1 MTARQCFIITLVV
14 VLTITGAFVIWRLSE
29 IILLL
34 LGAIIFA
41 SAVQPYV
48 TALDERGIP
57 RGVAIIL
64 IDVVVLAFVIGI
76 VVVSVPPL
84 ISFLMNFVQSGAFTT
99 RLTQLATRLAIFGW
113 DKFQV
118 LIPVLSLPA
127 QLNSLIAQTG
137 DEVKQQAWTLTQST
151 LVGLGQAILL
161 FTMAF
166 YWLTSR
172 ESTLA
177 LLLLLS
183 PKGERQRVHAIW
195 NDIEFRLGAYL
206 RGEAILMVCIG
217 VASFVGL
224 FFLGV
229 PYAAALALIA
239 GLTEAIP
246 MVGPLVGAVPAVI
259 VGFTVSPMTG
269 LLVAFLYV
277 VIQGLEN
284 NILVP
289 KIMSSNVGLN
299 PLVIIIAIVA
309 GSTLNGIVGALLA
322 IPLAGALQV
331 LAQHIWVSPS
341 LASLPHEEV
350 GVGGDSVA
358 SSETNIELPKPEEIL
373 ADSVVDPG
381 AVIGPA
387 EAPVAVIEL
396 PTRRSL

>member
-1 MTARQCFIITLVV
+1 
-14 VLTITGAFVIWRLSE
+14 
-29 IILLL
+29 
-34 LGAIIFA
+34 
-41 SAVQPYV
+41 
-48 TALDERGIP
+48 
-57 RGVAIIL
+57 
-64 IDVVVLAFVIGI
+64 
-76 VVVSVPPL
+76 
-84 ISFLMNFVQSGAFTT
+84 
-99 RLTQLATRLAIFGW
+99 
-113 DKFQV
+113 
-118 LIPVLSLPA
+118 
-127 QLNSLIAQTG
+127 
-137 DEVKQQAWTLTQST
+137 
-151 LVGLGQAILL
+151 
-161 FTMAF
+161 
-166 YWLTSR
+166 
-172 ESTLA
+172 
-177 LLLLLS
+177 
-183 PKGERQRVHAIW
+183 
-195 NDIEFRLGAYL
+195 
-206 RGEAILMVCIG
+206 
-217 VASFVGL
+217 
-224 FFLGV
+224 
-229 PYAAALALIA
+229 
-239 GLTEAIP
+239 

-269 LLVAFLYV
+269 LLVAVLYV

-350 GVGGDSVA
+350 GVGGDNVA

-373 ADSVVDPG
+373 ADSVVDPR